1 MIIITFIAIIFI
13 ILTLIEVALC
23 HAAKLDKE
31 QQELSDNLQLKFIKK
46 IGKGE

>member
-1 MIIITFIAIIFI
+1 MIIIILAIIFI
-13 ILTLIEVALC
+13 ILAFIEFALC

-46 IGKGE
+46 IGRGE